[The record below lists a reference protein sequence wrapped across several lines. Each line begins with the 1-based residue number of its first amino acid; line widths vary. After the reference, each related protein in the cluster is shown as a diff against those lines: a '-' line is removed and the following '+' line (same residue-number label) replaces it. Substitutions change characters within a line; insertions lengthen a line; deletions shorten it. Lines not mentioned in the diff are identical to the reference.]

1 MVPIFGSSRVN
12 VWRSARKRM
21 PLKRPGLIASL
32 VMLFVVSISVVSVA
46 ELPSEAPRLP
56 VLPAVEA
63 LGSRVDTLFVGGYA
77 HGSFT
82 EAMRVLASDLSDAER
97 KLVGEHLD
105 KIFAGFVEG
114 GLRESGRLRLTY
126 ERTVLPSG
134 KTGAIRVLAAEAAVG
149 GEMYTAFYFEQK
161 GEPGY
166 FDLFGKELDGDS
178 WIGPLARN
186 RVTSP
191 FGTERMHP
199 LLQRVLP
206 HTGVDYAA
214 AVGTPVRAT
223 GDGVV
228 SVATTRG
235 GYGRMVEVRHPN
247 GYTTRYAHLSRIAEE
262 IEPGVSVR
270 QSDVI
275 GFSGQSGRV
284 TGPHLHYEVRRSG
297 RPIDPTRVLRTAALT
312 WNASVDPGWPE
323 QRRDLSRLLSQVP
336 TMVGPN

>member
-1 MVPIFGSSRVN
+1 MSISNLNPAIYWRRVL
-12 VWRSARKRM
+12 RRF

-32 VMLFVVSISVVSVA
+32 VMLFVVSISVIAVA
-46 ELPSEAPRLP
+46 ELPSDAPALRT
-56 VLPAVEA
+56 LPAIDA
-63 LGSRVDTLFVGGYA
+63 IGSRVDTLFVGGYA

-82 EAMRVLASDLSDAER
+82 QAMEVLASDLSTAER
-97 KLVGEHLD
+97 KLVGQHLD
-105 KIFAGFVEG
+105 KIFGGLVEG

-134 KTGAIRVLAAEAAVG
+134 ETGAIRVLAAEAAVG
-149 GEMYTAFYFEQK
+149 GEMYTAFYFEQN

-191 FGTERMHP
+191 FGMDRMHP
-199 LLQRVLP
+199 LLRRVLP

-228 SVATTRG
+228 AVATWRG
-235 GYGRMVEVRHPN
+235 GYGRMIEIRHPN
-247 GYTTRYAHLSRIAEE
+247 GYTTRYAHLSRIADE
-262 IEPGVSVR
+262 IEKGAAVR

-297 RPIDPTRVLRTAALT
+297 RPIDPTRALRTAALT
-312 WNASVDPGWPE
+312 WNVSVDPQWPQ

-336 TMVGPN
+336 TMVSQY